1 MSSCFGTKWHASYV
15 FGGGASLV
23 SDLFK
28 RSELFLQARSLL
40 KFINWPKSCLRTPSI
55 RSACKVMAGMEL
67 IAGFAQQQT
76 LSPQMQQSLQLLQTP
91 VAELRQMLAA
101 ELAANPVLEEDLPS
115 DERADSVRERQ
126 ESLGS
131 NSSLQEEWRDYM
143 PQAASTTHYSSQDE
157 EKRRYLF
164 ESLASRPTLRDFV
177 IDQAAGF
184 TDRERRVVDVIAGNL
199 DQDGYLRMQNEELA
213 LAAGVSESF
222 LEKTLEKV
230 RLFEPAGVAA
240 PDLAE
245 CLLLQLARRG
255 EGNGLAGRILRHH
268 LQLLARHRYEEI
280 AKHFRVPTADVVAA
294 AKMIA
299 TLEPKPGRPFA
310 DADEQGVIPDLIV
323 VPDGDGFVVRL
334 NEEDLPRLRISK
346 EYKDLLAERGENE
359 ELLLYLRGKI
369 RGARVFLRSLQQ
381 RQQTLLAIGNEIVS
395 RQEEFFRHGA
405 SALKPLIMAQIAD
418 VVDLHVTTVSRA
430 VSGKYMETPQGLLE
444 MRYFFTPGFQNSDG
458 TAVSNEMVKQAIR
471 EMVDQESP
479 RDPLSDQ
486 EIVSQLDERGLKVAR
501 RTIAKYR
508 EQLGILP
515 SHLRKI
521 C

>member
-1 MSSCFGTKWHASYV
+1 
-15 FGGGASLV
+15 
-23 SDLFK
+23 
-28 RSELFLQARSLL
+28 
-40 KFINWPKSCLRTPSI
+40 
-55 RSACKVMAGMEL
+55 MAGMEL
-67 IAGFAQQQT
+67 SVGFAQQQT

-91 VAELRQMLAA
+91 VAELRQLVAA
-101 ELAANPVLEEDLPS
+101 ELATNPVLEE
-115 DERADSVRERQ
+115 
-126 ESLGS
+126 ESLGNDQVES
-131 NSSLQEEWRDYM
+131 SRDDNRLGEQPSSLQEEWRDYM
-143 PQAASTTHYSSQDE
+143 PQATPSAHYSSQDE

-164 ESLASRPTLRDFV
+164 ESLALRPTLRDFV
-177 IDQAAGF
+177 IDQAAGL
-184 TDRERRVVDVIAGNL
+184 DELERILVDVIAGNL
-199 DQDGYLRMQNEELA
+199 DEDGYLRMDHEELA
-213 LAAGVSESF
+213 ISARVSESF
-222 LEKTLEKV
+222 FKKTLDKV
-230 RLFEPAGVAA
+230 KMFEPPGVAA
-240 PDLAE
+240 SDLAE

-255 EGNGLAGRILRHH
+255 EGNGLAARILRHH

-280 AKHFRVPTADVVAA
+280 AKYFRVATPDVVAA

-310 DADEQGVIPDLIV
+310 HVDEQGVIPDLIII
-323 VPDGDGFVVRL
+323 PDGEGFLVRL
-334 NEEDLPRLRISK
+334 NEEDLPRIRISK
-346 EYKDLLAERGENE
+346 EYKDLLAERGNNE

-395 RQEEFFRHGA
+395 RQEDFFRLGA
-405 SALKPLIMAQIAD
+405 SALKPLIMAQVAD
-418 VVDLHVTTVSRA
+418 VVGLHVTTVSRA

-458 TAVSNEMVKQAIR
+458 SAVSNEMVKQAIR

-486 EIVSQLDERGLKVAR
+486 EIVTRLDERGLKVAR

-508 EQLGILP
+508 DQMGILP